1 KLTQEY
7 QSLYA
12 NVYQAD
18 PATFEKSDA
27 YKELVNRGGI
37 VITETEFKF
46 MRKLGTTNPAL
57 FAKAQQ
63 NLATL
68 AMMKE
73 LDEVISKLEVGVMT
87 GLANQVDDQAISS
100 NDQARYSNALSSL
113 RKEYEMLQN
122 KIKHDMERNKLIEQT
137 AKAVING

>member
-1 KLTQEY
+1 MRLGG
-7 QSLYA
+7 
-12 NVYQAD
+12 VYETRGD
-18 PATFEKSDA
+18 STFEKSDA

>member
-1 KLTQEY
+1 
-7 QSLYA
+7 
-12 NVYQAD
+12 AD

-122 KIKHDMERNKLIEQT
+122 KIKHDMARNKLIEQT

>member
-1 KLTQEY
+1 M
-7 QSLYA
+7 
-12 NVYQAD
+12 
-18 PATFEKSDA
+18 
-27 YKELVNRGGI
+27 NRGGI

>member
-1 KLTQEY
+1 Y

>member
-1 KLTQEY
+1 LTQEY